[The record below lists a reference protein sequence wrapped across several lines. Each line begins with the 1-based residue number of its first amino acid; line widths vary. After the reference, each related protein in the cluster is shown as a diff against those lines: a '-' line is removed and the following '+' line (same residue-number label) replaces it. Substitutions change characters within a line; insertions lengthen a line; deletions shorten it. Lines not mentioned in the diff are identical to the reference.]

1 MVENL
6 INEAL
11 GKGLKSINEIV
22 SYVTQ
27 NVSLDPARKPK
38 RVQDEFIELENFSS
52 AVDSLADK
60 LSQAPFGDYG
70 ILSFKDGMG
79 KTHWKGL
86 ISDGSGDRLQP
97 ELYGLYQRRPS
108 HWMIMQDML
117 AGEVY
122 KRLPVLV
129 RHFQSKINI
138 EIVKAHDLHE
148 GSVLK
153 NVQVP
158 GYAKFS
164 SAIID
169 SISKEGIVK
178 LRGGYR
184 GSSKKRVVTVPASS
198 IQLS

>member
-11 GKGLKSINEIV
+11 SQGLLSINEIV

-27 NVSLDPARKPK
+27 NASLDPERKPML
-38 RVQDEFIELENFSS
+38 VQDEFIALENFSS
-52 AVDSLADK
+52 AVTVLAQK

-70 ILSFKDGMG
+70 ILSFKDTNG
-79 KTHWKGL
+79 KTYWKGL
-86 ISDGSGDRLQP
+86 ISDGTSDQLQP

-122 KRLPVLV
+122 KRLPILV
-129 RHFQSKINI
+129 RQFQSKVNI
-138 EIVKAHDLHE
+138 EIVKAYDLHE

-164 SAIID
+164 SATID
-169 SISKEGIVK
+169 SISNDGIIK

-184 GSSKKRVVTVPASS
+184 GSSRKRVVEVPASS